1 MIIKKLL
8 VASLSA
14 LMVLYGN
21 AQGSKPTVKP
31 YKIQIAGKQLTIKS
45 NQPIQQVMVWT
56 TEGHRVV
63 EQKNINN
70 NFFMIELPVYRKV
83 FYLLIGLT
91 NTKIYTEKIGV
102 L

>member
-14 LMVLYGN
+14 SMVLYGN
-21 AQGSKPTVKP
+21 AQGSKTTAKP

-45 NQPIQQVMVWT
+45 NKPIQQVMIWT

-70 NFFMIELPVYRKV
+70 NFFSIELTVNRKV
-83 FYLLIGLT
+83 FYLMIGLT
-91 NTKIYTEKIGV
+91 NTKIFTEKIGI